1 MVRKLFS
8 FFGILIVVFII
19 ASLPLILKDG
29 PHGLYLSNAGW
40 KAFKSY
46 IHGISTGKAFQY
58 QVLEGVKKTHN
69 FFKDASGYFVLSYV
83 YLAVAAIISIV
94 VSTFLGVW
102 QGKSKRGWFKDF
114 LGLLVSIPDF
124 ILIMFVQ
131 LGAIEY
137 YQISGDS
144 LVNVI
149 AAPGHPAIFIPILTL
164 SFIPAVYLIRT
175 ISEHTH
181 DEHSEDYVL
190 TVRSKGLKKI
200 YILIQHIVRN
210 VLPYLKADIHKV
222 TSIMITNLLIVEY
235 LSNLRG
241 LTKLIF
247 VRSSHYP
254 YDLIVNGLFTF
265 VVLYMA
271 LFWTI
276 KLFVLG
282 MERIFAYD

>member
-1 MVRKLFS
+1 MVRRLFS
-8 FFGILIVVFII
+8 IFGVFIVIFLI

-29 PHGLYLSNAGW
+29 PKGLYFSKEGWNA
-40 KAFKSY
+40 FVSY
-46 IHGISTGKAFQY
+46 FHGISNGTAFHYKLLDGMQ
-58 QVLEGVKKTHN
+58 KTHN
-69 FFKDASGYFVLSYV
+69 FFKDASGYFLLSYV
-83 YLAVAAIISIV
+83 YLTVAAIISIII
-94 VSTFLGVW
+94 STFLGVW
-102 QGKSKRGWFKDF
+102 QGKSKKGWFKDF

-131 LGAIEY
+131 LGVIEI
-137 YQISGDS
+137 YQLTGDR
-144 LVNVI
+144 LVNVV
-149 AAPGHPAIFIPILTL
+149 AAPGQPAVFIPILTL

-181 DEHSEDYVL
+181 DELSEDYVL
-190 TVRSKGLKKI
+190 TVRSKGLKPV
-200 YILIQHIVRN
+200 YIMVQHIVRN
-210 VLPYLKADIHKV
+210 VLPYLKADLHKV
-222 TSIMITNLLIVEY
+222 SAIMITNLLIVEY

-247 VRSSHYP
+247 VRSHDYP

-265 VVLYMA
+265 VVLYLA

-276 KLFVLG
+276 RLFVFG

>member
-1 MVRKLFS
+1 
-8 FFGILIVVFII
+8 
-19 ASLPLILKDG
+19 
-29 PHGLYLSNAGW
+29 
-40 KAFKSY
+40 
-46 IHGISTGKAFQY
+46 
-58 QVLEGVKKTHN
+58 
-69 FFKDASGYFVLSYV
+69 
-83 YLAVAAIISIV
+83 
-94 VSTFLGVW
+94 
-102 QGKSKRGWFKDF
+102 
-114 LGLLVSIPDF
+114 
-124 ILIMFVQ
+124 MFVQ

-137 YQISGDS
+137 YQLSGDR

-149 AAPGHPAIFIPILTL
+149 AAPGQPAVFIPILTL

-181 DEHSEDYVL
+181 DELSEDYVL

-241 LTKLIF
+241 LTKLLF

-265 VVLYMA
+265 VVLYLA
-271 LFWTI
+271 LYWTI
-276 KLFVLG
+276 KWFMLG